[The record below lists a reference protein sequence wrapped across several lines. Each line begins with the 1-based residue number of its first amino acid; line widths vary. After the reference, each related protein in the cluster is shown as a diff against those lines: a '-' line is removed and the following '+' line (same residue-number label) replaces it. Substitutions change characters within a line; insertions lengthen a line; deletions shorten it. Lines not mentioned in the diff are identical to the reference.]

1 MGTDQVEGVY
11 TDRWMRRT
19 YTEAFRRLGIPVQ
32 FVVYPLQRLS
42 TMVEQGSIDGEM
54 LRASGYAAAHPK
66 LIRVDESVFD
76 VGFALFV
83 ANPAHNLK
91 RLDELPSTTM
101 NGIYRRGILFCE
113 NALKPLLP
121 VERLADITD
130 TSQGLRMLLASRAD
144 FHCDIDA
151 AVLNS
156 LYSNEFKGV
165 TTIRKMLE
173 LGTAMPLYPYLH
185 PRRAELAPRLAA
197 TLKQMKTEGLVE
209 RYRLEALR
217 ELGRQ

>member
-1 MGTDQVEGVY
+1 MLA
-11 TDRWMRRT
+11 RN
-19 YTEAFRRLGIPVQ
+19 
-32 FVVYPLQRLS
+32 VVF
-42 TMVEQGSIDGEM
+42 
-54 LRASGYAAAHPK
+54 
-66 LIRVDESVFD
+66 SVFD

-91 RLDELPSTTM
+91 RLDELASSKM
-101 NGIYRRGILFCE
+101 NGAYRRGILFCE

-121 VERLADITD
+121 PERLADITD
-130 TSQGLRMLLASRAD
+130 TSQGLHMLLTGRTD
-144 FHCDIDA
+144 FQCDIDV

-173 LGTAMPLYPYLH
+173 IGTAVPLYPYLH
-185 PRRAELAPRLAA
+185 PKRAQLAPRLAA
-197 TLKQMKTEGLVE
+197 ALRQMKAEGLVE

-217 ELGRQ
+217 ELGR